1 MGGKEQLEMRLK
13 REAGN
18 KLQRALHSNQRL
30 WLLLHS
36 QLQDAPLLYELQKEK
51 EKALYLNLYNI
62 PT

>member
-1 MGGKEQLEMRLK
+1 MRLK